1 MSNLTRG
8 KKRNKMIAVK
18 VVKDQNTYYQFQ
30 TKDLAA
36 ITGVSASDL
45 AQLGHINV
53 GDAAALASIPSG
65 SFIFYKANAP
75 KPPRV
80 TKKITGGSSTT
91 PDARQESV
99 GTFCAVDAL
108 QSALGNGWS
117 LSKPGRGVSLSN
129 TGKTVTALAKLSN
142 GILYAFPMS
151 KADFATFGGELGL
164 ESSETVTTAAEKAK
178 VVRASTLPKPGKASK
193 VLSDGSTFSSFY
205 STNKNPAGY
214 TLTSEVLL

>member
-36 ITGVSASDL
+36 VAGVSASDL
-45 AQLGHINV
+45 ALLGHINV
-53 GDAAALASIPSG
+53 GDAGAAASIPSG
-65 SFIFYKANAP
+65 SMIFYKANAP

-80 TKKITGGSSTT
+80 TKKINTNSQSTG
-91 PDARQESV
+91 QQSV

-117 LSKPGRGVSLSN
+117 LSKPGRGVSLSK
-129 TGKTVTALAKLSN
+129 TGRTVTALAELTN
-142 GILYAFPMS
+142 GTLYAFPMAA
-151 KADFATFGGELGL
+151 ADFATFGEELGL
-164 ESSETVTTAAEKAK
+164 KNSTSITTPSERAK
-178 VVRASTLPKPGKASK
+178 IVRASTLPKPGKASK
-193 VLSDGSTFSSFY
+193 VLQDGSTFTSFY
-205 STNKNPAGY
+205 STDKNPEGY

>member
-36 ITGVSASDL
+36 VAGVNANDL
-45 AQLGHINV
+45 AQLGHIDV
-53 GDAAALASIPSG
+53 GDAGAQASIPSG
-65 SFIFYKANAP
+65 SLIFYKANAP

-80 TKKITGGSSTT
+80 TKKITTNNQSTG
-91 PDARQESV
+91 QQSV
-99 GTFCAVDAL
+99 GTFCAVDVL
-108 QSALGNGWS
+108 QSALGSGWS

-129 TGKTVTALAKLSN
+129 TGRTVTALAELSN
-142 GILYAFPMS
+142 GTLYAFPMAA
-151 KADFATFGGELGL
+151 ADFASFGVELGL
-164 ESSETVTTAAEKAK
+164 KDSTSINTPAERAK

-193 VLSDGSTFSSFY
+193 VLPDGSTFSSFY
-205 STNKNPAGY
+205 STDKNPVGY
-214 TLTSEVLL
+214 LLSSEVLL

>member
-36 ITGVSASDL
+36 VAGVSANQI

-53 GDAAALASIPSG
+53 GDAGAAASIPSG
-65 SFIFYKANAP
+65 SMIFYKANAP

-80 TKKITGGSSTT
+80 TRKLSTNDQT
-91 PDARQESV
+91 PGQQSV
-99 GTFCAVDAL
+99 GTFCAVDVL

-129 TGKTVTALAKLSN
+129 TGRTVTALAQLSN
-142 GILYAFPMS
+142 GTLYAFPMAA
-151 KADFATFGGELGL
+151 ADFATFGEELGL
-164 ESSETVTTAAEKAK
+164 KDSTSINTPSERAK

-193 VLSDGSTFSSFY
+193 VLQDGSTFTSFY
-205 STNKNPAGY
+205 STDKNPEGY

>member
-18 VVKDQNTYYQFQ
+18 VVKNQNTYYQFQ

-36 ITGVSASDL
+36 VAGVSASDL

-53 GDAAALASIPSG
+53 GDAGAQASIPSG
-65 SFIFYKANAP
+65 SLIFYKANAP

-80 TKKITGGSSTT
+80 TKKISTNNQSTG
-91 PDARQESV
+91 QQSV
-99 GTFCAVDAL
+99 GTFCAVDVL
-108 QSALGNGWS
+108 QSALGSGWS

-129 TGKTVTALAKLSN
+129 TGRTVTALAELSN
-142 GILYAFPMS
+142 GTLYAFPMAA
-151 KADFATFGGELGL
+151 ADFASFGEELGL
-164 ESSETVTTAAEKAK
+164 KNSTSINTDGERAK
-178 VVRASTLPKPGKASK
+178 VVRASTLPRPGKASK

-205 STNKNPAGY
+205 STNTNPEGY
-214 TLTSEVLL
+214 TLTSETLL